1 MADLK
6 PRQYKRLGRIQE
18 NNPER
23 AARVAERMEKRASRE
38 ERGKEVAKASSRGM
52 AVGFAKQISRAEENP
67 RAREE
72 ARKKINEFA
81 KQSERFIKRT
91 ENGKSSNLEKAE
103 AVKKMKETG
112 KVKRPDTPL
121 AASPVPSFLKN
132 M

>member
-6 PRQYKRLGRIQE
+6 PRQYKRLGRIAE

-23 AARVAERMEKRASRE
+23 ATRVAGRMEKRASRE
-38 ERGKEVAKASSRGM
+38 ERGKVVAKSASEG
-52 AVGFAKQISRAEENP
+52 KQLARKIATAEENP

-81 KQSERFIKRT
+81 KQSENF
-91 ENGKSSNLEKAE
+91 
-103 AVKKMKETG
+103 VK

-121 AASPVPSFLKN
+121 AATPEPFGSFKTK
-132 M
+132 

>member
-1 MADLK
+1 
-6 PRQYKRLGRIQE
+6 
-18 NNPER
+18 
-23 AARVAERMEKRASRE
+23 MEKRASRE

-81 KQSERFIKRT
+81 KQSENF
-91 ENGKSSNLEKAE
+91 
-103 AVKKMKETG
+103 VK

-121 AASPVPSFLKN
+121 AATPEPFGSFKTK
-132 M
+132 

>member
-72 ARKKINEFA
+72 ARKKINKFA
-81 KQSERFIKRT
+81 KESE
-91 ENGKSSNLEKAE
+91 NY
-103 AVKKMKETG
+103 VKKT
-112 KVKRPDTPL
+112 KRPDTPL